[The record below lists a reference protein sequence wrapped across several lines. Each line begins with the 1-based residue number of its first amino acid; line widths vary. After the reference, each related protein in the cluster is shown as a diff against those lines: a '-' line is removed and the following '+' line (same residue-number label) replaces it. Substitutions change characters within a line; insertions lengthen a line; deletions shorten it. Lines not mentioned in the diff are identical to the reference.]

1 MADEDEVVE
10 MAAEEVEEEEVAEM
24 NVLDALK
31 EVRICYQLKN
41 VLQCTVNS
49 SHHPLLPLC
58 VVLFSTYD
66 HIYYQVLKK
75 ALVHDGLRKGLH
87 ECAKAL
93 DRRSARLCC
102 LAKDCENEEY
112 KKLIRALC
120 AEGEVSVIMVDSGKE
135 LGAWC
140 GLAKLDA
147 EGEVKKAVRTSCAVI
162 TDFGEETRALTVLL
176 DYLQKQAGG
185 EE

>member
-1 MADEDEVVE
+1 MGVHGDTEEIADVAEEVVE
-10 MAAEEVEEEEVAEM
+10 EEVEEQEVEM
-24 NVLDALK
+24 SVLDALK
-31 EVRICYQLKN
+31 EV
-41 VLQCTVNS
+41 
-49 SHHPLLPLC
+49 
-58 VVLFSTYD
+58 
-66 HIYYQVLKK
+66 LKK
-75 ALVHDGLRKGLH
+75 ALIHDGLKKGLH

-120 AEGEVSVIMVDSGKE
+120 AETEVPIIMVDAGKD

-147 EGEVKKAVRTSCAVI
+147 DGEVKKAVRTSCAVI
-162 TDFGEETRALTVLL
+162 TEYGEETRALTVLL
-176 DYLQKQAGG
+176 
-185 EE
+185 

>member
-1 MADEDEVVE
+1 MG
-10 MAAEEVEEEEVAEM
+10 VAEM

-31 EVRICYQLKN
+31 E
-41 VLQCTVNS
+41 
-49 SHHPLLPLC
+49 
-58 VVLFSTYD
+58 
-66 HIYYQVLKK
+66 VLKK

-112 KKLIRALC
+112 KKLIHALC
-120 AEGEVSVIMVDSGKE
+120 AEVEVDVVMVDAGKD
-135 LGAWC
+135 LGAYC
-140 GLAKLDA
+140 GLAKLDDD
-147 EGEVKKAVRTSCAVI
+147 GSVKKAVRTSCAVI
-162 TDFGEETRALTVLL
+162 TDYGEETRALTVLL
-176 DYLQKQAGG
+176 DSLQKTADGG

>member
-1 MADEDEVVE
+1 MP
-10 MAAEEVEEEEVAEM
+10 VA
-24 NVLDALK
+24 VHALASTHPSTIHMCIFSPL
-31 EVRICYQLKN
+31 VHLYPLNISIRYHQT
-41 VLQCTVNS
+41 LQ
-49 SHHPLLPLC
+49 
-58 VVLFSTYD
+58 
-66 HIYYQVLKK
+66 QVLKK
-75 ALVHDGLRKGLH
+75 ALIHDGLKKGLH

-120 AEGEVSVIMVDSGKE
+120 AEGEVSVIMVDAGKD

-140 GLAKLDA
+140 GLAKLDE
-147 EGEVKKAVRTSCAVI
+147 EGNVKKAVRTSCAVI

-176 DYLQKQAGG
+176 DYLQKQAD

>member
-1 MADEDEVVE
+1 MKKISFFFAH
-10 MAAEEVEEEEVAEM
+10 M
-24 NVLDALK
+24 L
-31 EVRICYQLKN
+31 C
-41 VLQCTVNS
+41 S
-49 SHHPLLPLC
+49 SNLPILLCNAKQSVSP
-58 VVLFSTYD
+58 SPSN
-66 HIYYQVLKK
+66 HQVLKK

-120 AEGEVSVIMVDSGKE
+120 AEGEVSVIMVDSGKD

-147 EGEVKKAVRTSCAVI
+147 DGEVKKAVRTSCAVI

-176 DYLQKQAGG
+176 DYLQKQADG

>member
-10 MAAEEVEEEEVAEM
+10 MAEEVEEEEEEVAEM

-31 EVRICYQLKN
+31 EVRFFLNYPTSPFIKCTNICN
-41 VLQCTVNS
+41 TP
-49 SHHPLLPLC
+49 PLR
-58 VVLFSTYD
+58 Y
-66 HIYYQVLKK
+66 HQVLKK

-120 AEGEVSVIMVDSGKE
+120 TEGEVSVIMVDTGKE

-176 DYLQKQAGG
+176 DYLQKQADG